1 MYIISRLARMRK
13 VKGFSQDRLSKAS
26 GVSRVTIS
34 RIEAGKVSPNIRTL
48 EMIAAAL
55 KVPVADIVE
64 GAG

>member
-1 MYIISRLARMRK
+1 MRK

-48 EMIAAAL
+48 EMIATAL
-55 KVPVADIVE
+55 KVPVTDIVE